1 MTNWM
6 KLKMLDQYK
15 NKQII
20 NLSLISAEHVQ
31 KVTRNQLFALD
42 NLKEK
47 GFKGAELF
55 AEL

>member
-42 NLKEK
+42 NFKEK